1 MGMKN
6 YKPVFDGV
14 TFKTPMQR
22 MLEEQVI
29 KLKEEADAIRAKSLV
44 KTEGEVE
51 DGRTKSNTRT
61 K

>member
-14 TFKTPMQR
+14 KFKSPMQR
-22 MLEEQVI
+22 MLEEQAAVAKAEAD
-29 KLKEEADAIRAKSLV
+29 KLKKEIEEV
-44 KTEGEVE
+44 KGELIE
-51 DGRTKSNTRT
+51 DGRTKPRT